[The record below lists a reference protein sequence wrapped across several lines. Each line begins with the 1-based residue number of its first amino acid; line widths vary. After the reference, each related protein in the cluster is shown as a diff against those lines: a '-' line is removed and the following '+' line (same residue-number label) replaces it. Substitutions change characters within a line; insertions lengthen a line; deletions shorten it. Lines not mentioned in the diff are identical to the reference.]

1 MSDPIAALQLPLAHL
16 SSSAAYVIAVAQA
29 REIRLEA
36 SLALEEIDTL
46 RYLTERVVDPR
57 AL

>member
-1 MSDPIAALQLPLAHL
+1 
-16 SSSAAYVIAVAQA
+16 VIAVAQA